1 MQNFEINIQIK
12 GKYSE
17 MFYQDV
23 EYARKNGISIPETL
37 IPALHMKVLQHKLSQ
52 ISKQSDNMTNK
63 I

>member
-1 MQNFEINIQIK
+1 
-12 GKYSE
+12 